1 MPRKNSKRKTDVY
14 YLDFTSL
21 YPAMGAEHDLPFK
34 KNGTRMII
42 NDTLLNAFPVFEGY
56 APVGHPYPQAFT
68 DGAVEPHCF
77 VQRIGDL
84 VLLRHKLP
92 NGRIISIDTCDFD
105 MLNGGFG
112 IAHLNMDNGD
122 NRVHN
127 LKWVDETEARKM
139 LLEFVA

>member
-1 MPRKNSKRKTDVY
+1 MPRKISKRKTHELTEPQSQV
-14 YLDFTSL
+14 FIAAKES
-21 YPAMGAEHDLPFK
+21 FK
-34 KNGTRMII
+34 KNGTRIII
-42 NDTLLNAFPVFEGY
+42 NDTLLNAFPVFDGY

-84 VLLRHKLP
+84 VLLRHKLAD
-92 NGRIISIDTCDFD
+92 GRIISIDTCDFD